1 MNLEKKL
8 PLWNEL
14 PTFDIYLDQ
23 LLDIT
28 NDYVSPV
35 TGELLTKTMM
45 HNYTKAQVIVRPK
58 NKRYSRIHL
67 AGAIIVSLLKSV
79 FSLDAIKK
87 GFQIELNHGPPE
99 DVYNRFIEMFNQVS
113 SQNDLSE
120 ALNKLPEIDSKA
132 AIIQYEAII
141 AVVFRLKALSTMEK
155 IVKK

>member
-14 PTFDIYLDQ
+14 PAFEIYLDQ

-28 NDYVSPV
+28 NEYVYPV
-35 TGELLTKTMM
+35 TGERLTKTMM
-45 HNYTKAQVIVRPK
+45 HNYTKAEVIIRPR

-87 GFQIELNHGPPE
+87 GFRIELNHGPSE
-99 DVYNRFIEMFNQVS
+99 EVYNRFIQMFNQAS
-113 SQNDLSE
+113 SQNNLSE
-120 ALNKLPEIDSKA
+120 ALSTLPEIDSKA
-132 AIIQYEAII
+132 AIIQYEAIMT
-141 AVVFRLKALSTMEK
+141 VVFRLKALSTMEK